1 MATTFLP
8 GLPDNKKVCT
18 NRLCKSCGL
27 YLHQLP
33 VLDKR
38 LISNV
43 FWVGLS
49 AVIFSDD
56 QESLPLSPSTPSG
69 RLIQSI
75 EQGFTGKMQFYKTN
89 LVKCAPVKDDKIRYP
104 LQHEMEKCY
113 PNFEWELENLQP
125 KTVFLLGKQ
134 VSNFVMKQLGFP
146 PPTLADDFSYT
157 AVRVNGTDFIPIHHP
172 SYILVY
178 KRKWVEAYM
187 DNIQAHFPVLR
198 SRERENFAVPV

>member
-8 GLPDNKKVCT
+8 GLPVNKKSCT

-49 AVIFSDD
+49 AVIFSED
-56 QESLPLSPSTPSG
+56 QECLPLSPLTASG

-75 EQGFTGKMQFYKTN
+75 EQGFTGKMHFYKTN
-89 LVKCAPVKDDKIRYP
+89 LVKCAPLKDDKIRYP

-157 AVRVNGTDFIPIHHP
+157 AITVNGTDFIPIHHP

-187 DNIQAHFPVLR
+187 DNIQAQFPVLTT
-198 SRERENFAVPV
+198 RERGHFAVPV

>member
-49 AVIFSDD
+49 AVIFSED
-56 QESLPLSPSTPSG
+56 QESLPLSPLTPSG

-75 EQGFTGKMQFYKTN
+75 EQGFIGQMQFYKTN

-157 AVRVNGTDFIPIHHP
+157 AITVNGTDFIPIHHP

-178 KRKWVEAYM
+178 KRKWVEAYIE
-187 DNIQAHFPVLR
+187 NIQAHFAVLTTR
-198 SRERENFAVPV
+198 KMANFAVPA